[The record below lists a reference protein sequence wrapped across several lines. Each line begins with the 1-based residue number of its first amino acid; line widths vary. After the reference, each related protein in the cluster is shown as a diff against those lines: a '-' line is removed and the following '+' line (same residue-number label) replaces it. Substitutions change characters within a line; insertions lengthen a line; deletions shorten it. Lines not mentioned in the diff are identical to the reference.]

1 MSARVMSIVL
11 AALLG
16 APAAAPAV
24 VLNGPDVKVAYGVDA
39 IALKAA
45 ISGTMLTFTLY
56 SDSSCTTTVYT
67 QTINVENTDMIESV
81 KRVTP
86 KGATKPPK
94 TALIHATL
102 IGVPPGSAGFL
113 KVTGTGITGVGGDC
127 QAQAGGAASSPV
139 IAYAVLNQGGPGV
152 DSFGGNG
159 TTGAALDFATGGCLF
174 ASPPGSLCV
183 TFTGSYPTGPATTN
197 LTVLSSAGSGNYGV
211 TNTQVIVVSDTSIT
225 VEVFSWKS
233 DDLTNTGESL
243 RVAVLYG
250 M

>member
-1 MSARVMSIVL
+1 MRSFFLAVL
-11 AALLG
+11 IG
-16 APAAAPAV
+16 APAAALAI
-24 VLNGPDVKVAYGVDA
+24 VLQGPDVKVAYSVDA
-39 IALKAA
+39 TALKAA

-56 SDSSCTTTVYT
+56 SDSGCTATVYT

-81 KRVTP
+81 KRVKP

-94 TALIHATL
+94 TAVIHATL

-113 KVTGTGITGVGGDC
+113 KVTGTGIMSVGGDC

-159 TTGAALDFATGGCLF
+159 TTAAALDFTTGACFF

-183 TFTGSYPTGPATTN
+183 TFTGSYPSGVAATN
-197 LTVLSSAGSGNYGV
+197 LTVLSSSGSGNFGV
-211 TNTQVIVVSDTSIT
+211 TNNQVVAVSDTSIT
-225 VEVFSWKS
+225 VEVFAWKS
-233 DDLTNTGESL
+233 DDLTNTGQPM

>member
-1 MSARVMSIVL
+1 MSARLRLCVL
-11 AALLG
+11 AALV
-16 APAAAPAV
+16 AAPVAAPGI
-24 VLNGPDVKVAYGVDA
+24 VLHGPDLKVAYSVDA
-39 IALKAA
+39 TALKTA

-56 SDSSCTTTVYT
+56 SDSGCTASVYT

-94 TALIHATL
+94 TAVIHATL

-113 KVTGTGITGVGGDC
+113 KVTGTGIMSVGGDC

-139 IAYAVLNQGGPGV
+139 IASAALNQGGPGV

-159 TTGAALDFATGGCLF
+159 TTAAALDFATGACVF

-183 TFTGSYPTGPATTN
+183 TFTGSYPSGVATTN

-211 TNTQVIVVSDTSIT
+211 TNNQVIAVSDTSIT

-233 DDLTNTGESL
+233 DDLTNTGEPL